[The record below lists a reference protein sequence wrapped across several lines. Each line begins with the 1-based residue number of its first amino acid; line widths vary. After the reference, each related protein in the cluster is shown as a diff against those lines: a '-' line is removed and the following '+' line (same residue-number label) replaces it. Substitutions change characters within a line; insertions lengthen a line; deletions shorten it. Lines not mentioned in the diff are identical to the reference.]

1 MRPRQARRHRARGDA
16 AMALPIRLKHPIYD
30 CFYLALAERE
40 QCAVVTADLKLLAA
54 AKSVKGVQVRPL

>member
-1 MRPRQARRHRARGDA
+1 
-16 AMALPIRLKHPIYD
+16 MALPIRLKHPIYD